1 MNRFRQHP
9 FSIVISILIVCCVL
23 SLALFLQFGDIK
35 TFQTWKWI
43 DILGEGGAAV
53 FALLWLFLVLKS
65 RIHGRVTTLFVY
77 GLCFTFFHLWM
88 DTLDE
93 FIKIPAQI
101 QWDTWLESVPF
112 PIGLTLLT
120 LGVYFWHQEQLAINK
135 QMQKRE
141 LIFRDHRLFDALTPL
156 ADANYFKS
164 QLNQII
170 EKNQSNTHSVI
181 LLDMVNFNQ
190 INQEYGYDEGSHIL
204 QHISQLISLNLRQ
217 SDLICRYAGDR
228 FTILMQ
234 KTDHQQA
241 LNMTIALEKLITH
254 SQYFHRSSN
263 QQIPLQA
270 RTTYCEVI
278 DLSAQTVLK
287 RLNQQ
292 LIHLKSTEFS
302 AKQHRPVVQTNPFA
316 KTSEV
321 VQ

>member
-1 MNRFRQHP
+1 M
-9 FSIVISILIVCCVL
+9 LCCVL
-23 SLALFLQFGDIK
+23 SIALFLQFGDVK
-35 TFQTWKWI
+35 AFQTWKWI
-43 DILGEGGAAV
+43 DILGEGGAAA
-53 FALLWLFLVLKS
+53 FALLWLVLVLKS

-88 DTLDE
+88 DVLDE

-120 LGVYFWHQEQLAINK
+120 VAVYFWHQEQLAINK

-141 LIFRDHRLFDALTPL
+141 RIFRDHRLFDALTPL

-164 QLNQII
+164 QLNHII
-170 EKNQSNTHSVI
+170 EKNSSDTHSVI

-190 INQEYGYDEGSHIL
+190 INQDHGYDEGSQIL

-217 SDLICRYAGDR
+217 TDLLCRYAGDR
-228 FTILMQ
+228 FTILMCN
-234 KTDHQQA
+234 TDHQQA
-241 LNMTIALEKLITH
+241 QAMCIALEKLIRH
-254 SQYFHRSSN
+254 SQYFHRQSN
-263 QQIPLQA
+263 QLIPLHA

-278 DLSAQTVLK
+278 DRSAQTVLK

-292 LIHLKSTEFS
+292 LIHLKSTES
-302 AKQHRPVVQTNPFA
+302 TSKPHRPVAQPNPFA
-316 KTSEV
+316 TTSEV
-321 VQ
+321 AQ